1 MSIAFKLLWYNCIPR
16 ITKTLYDPSNN
27 INKYEL
33 LLLKTSGSIRTIR
46 IDEKLVKM
54 LKRQEIKQKEIK
66 LRKETYM

>member
-1 MSIAFKLLWYNCIPR
+1 MSIAFKLLWYKCIPR
-16 ITKTLYDPSNN
+16 ITKILYNPSNN
-27 INKYEL
+27 IKKYEL
-33 LLLKTSGSIRTIR
+33 LSPKTSGSIRTIR